1 MYEELNE
8 VLTVFRCCPS
18 LLALLSVTSFLY
30 WCALDVTPLLFG
42 HINRSYYLLT
52 YLLTTD
58 IICFGFVQVIRS

>member
-8 VLTVFRCCPS
+8 VLPVFRCCPS
-18 LLALLSVTSFLY
+18 LLALLSVTSFC

-42 HINRSYYLLT
+42 HINRSCYLLT

-58 IICFGFVQVIRS
+58 MICFGFVQVIRS